1 MELFSLIC
9 SVWAAVAA
17 TAVAVMTGKK
27 QKAKVEP
34 AAEVREEEENIRQGL
49 MNLMCYGVE
58 TKEDKE

>member
-9 SVWAAVAA
+9 VVWAAVAA
-17 TAVAVMTGKK
+17 TAVAVMTRRNQKK
-27 QKAKVEP
+27 KEEP
-34 AAEVREEEENIRQGL
+34 TAEAREEEENIRQGL